1 MMYTAR
7 HYVRIAGR
15 IYAPG
20 VSIVAALEPA
30 QHARLLRLG
39 AITPADGAYEAGDPL
54 TLDAMNAMEPEAEE
68 DCEISPEI
76 DPTDGIVTRETD
88 ADEGVTRLRN
98 TRKRRKG
105 EDK

>member
-1 MMYTAR
+1 MMYTAK

-15 IYAPG
+15 MYAPG
-20 VSIVAALEPA
+20 ASIDAALEPA
-30 QHARLLRLG
+30 QYARLLRLD
-39 AITPADGAYEAGDPL
+39 AIAPTDGTCEAGSPL
-54 TLDAMNAMEPEAEE
+54 TSDAMNAAEPEAEE

-76 DPTDGIVTRETD
+76 DPTDGIVTREAD

-105 EDK
+105 EDT

>member
-1 MMYTAR
+1 
-7 HYVRIAGR
+7 
-15 IYAPG
+15 
-20 VSIVAALEPA
+20 
-30 QHARLLRLG
+30 
-39 AITPADGAYEAGDPL
+39 
-54 TLDAMNAMEPEAEE
+54 MNAMEPEAEE